1 MQTCNKNIYNTAH
14 MLTHTSGPGMC
25 TGSRKDRHWIKTAGG
40 QSGGAGATR
49 VQDRE
54 HKGTDGT
61 LISLLDRRTSTEKRK
76 PDTAEWRA
84 QDFHRS
90 LPHLAGCLTP
100 GARRSPALGWGG
112 AGAARTLPGG
122 PGTPA
127 SELGSKQ
134 TRDSGHL
141 GLQAEGRL
149 SGEVGATGHVGR
161 PNAPHP

>member
-1 MQTCNKNIYNTAH
+1 
-14 MLTHTSGPGMC
+14 MLTHTSGPGMRA
-25 TGSRKDRHWIKTAGG
+25 GSRKDRHWVKTAGTTG
-40 QSGGAGATR
+40 

-54 HKGTDGT
+54 HRGTDGT
-61 LISLLDRRTSTEKRK
+61 LVSLLDRRTSTEKRK
-76 PDTAEWRA
+76 PDTAERRA
-84 QDFHRS
+84 HDFHRS
-90 LPHLAGCLTP
+90 LPHLTGCLTP

-122 PGTPA
+122 PRTPA

-149 SGEVGATGHVGR
+149 SGEVGATGTRARSRGHR
-161 PNAPHP
+161 PRGASQ